1 MKHILIISSYGS
13 SLINFRLNLIKDI
26 LSKGYK
32 VSVAAPSNHFSNDEQ
47 KKLKDLGVKINKFFL
62 SRIGYNLLKDI
73 RTIYEIYR
81 VIKNSKPDIII
92 SYTSKPIIYTGIIL
106 KFFPK
111 IIYYPL
117 ITGLGTPFTE
127 IVSIKK
133 NIFKCLISQ
142 LYTFALKSSYKV
154 IFQNK
159 DDLSLFLKL
168 KIVRQK
174 KKLFIVNG
182 SGVDLNDYP
191 LSILPSKPVFL
202 MVARLLVFKGIRE
215 YAEAAKIVKS
225 SYPNVTFQLAGGLDQ
240 SPSCISSSELKYY
253 INQGNIEYLGEIKS
267 AQSILKSCKFYVLPS
282 YYREGIPRST
292 LEALSTGRPVITSD
306 SPGCRETVIHEKNG
320 LLIPVKNVEALAN
333 AMIRLLEEKE
343 EVIQNMAKQSFLIAK
358 NKFDVKKVNKK
369 FIDIIGL

>member
-267 AQSILKSCKFYVLPS
+267 AHSILKSCKFYVLPS

>member
-1 MKHILIISSYGS
+1 
-13 SLINFRLNLIKDI
+13 
-26 LSKGYK
+26 
-32 VSVAAPSNHFSNDEQ
+32 
-47 KKLKDLGVKINKFFL
+47 
-62 SRIGYNLLKDI
+62 
-73 RTIYEIYR
+73 
-81 VIKNSKPDIII
+81 
-92 SYTSKPIIYTGIIL
+92 
-106 KFFPK
+106 
-111 IIYYPL
+111 
-117 ITGLGTPFTE
+117 
-127 IVSIKK
+127 
-133 NIFKCLISQ
+133 
-142 LYTFALKSSYKV
+142 
-154 IFQNK
+154 
-159 DDLSLFLKL
+159 L

>member
-142 LYTFALKSSYKV
+142 LYKFALKSSYKV